1 VSIDGEAINKKFNEN
16 WSKDFVSKLSLGNTY
31 SHMEGSK
38 VRQSTINTGDIIFQP
53 YSDGTNIF
61 EKNTAVLPFRRL
73 EQKGRNKAN
82 TGTNGPKACAKC
94 GIAGFTDND
103 SDG

>member
-1 VSIDGEAINKKFNEN
+1 MTDSMGQWAVGLLVTPADECCAE
-16 WSKDFVSKLSLGNTY
+16 
-31 SHMEGSK
+31 
-38 VRQSTINTGDIIFQP
+38 RQCD
-53 YSDGTNIF
+53 